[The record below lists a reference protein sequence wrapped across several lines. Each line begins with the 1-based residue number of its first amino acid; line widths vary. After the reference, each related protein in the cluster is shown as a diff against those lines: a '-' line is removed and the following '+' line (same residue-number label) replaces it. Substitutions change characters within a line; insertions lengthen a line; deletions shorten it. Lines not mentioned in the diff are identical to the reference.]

1 MRSTGCVLA
10 LLAALVAV
18 CGCSVSPSDIKDG
31 DTVRYEV
38 NGIAGTGVVVG
49 VQERLEGREKVLY
62 YKVDAGV
69 DGSGN
74 RDQALLH
81 ERLLKPLK

>member
-1 MRSTGCVLA
+1 MRPTVVALVLA
-10 LLAALVAV
+10 VLHVTV
-18 CGCSVSPSDIKDG
+18 CGCGVIRSHIAEG

-38 NGIAGTGVVVG
+38 NGVIGTGVVVG
-49 VQERLEGREKVLY
+49 VQERLEAGENVLY